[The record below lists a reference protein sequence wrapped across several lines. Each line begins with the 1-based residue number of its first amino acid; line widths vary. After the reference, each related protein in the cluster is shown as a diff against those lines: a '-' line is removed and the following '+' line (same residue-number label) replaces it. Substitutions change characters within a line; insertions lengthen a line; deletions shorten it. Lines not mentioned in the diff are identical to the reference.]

1 MQPTRPTRTIAGG
14 STYGARERGCG
25 GGGASGSASMLRST
39 SSAVPPPSSA
49 RSAVATMKSSSSGQI
64 QKSVH
69 LMQLSWKAIRWLKP
83 NWTHGQ
89 RHERIAEDGESRQ
102 EHVPDDQL
110 VAPEVSSALAC
121 RRAPSSSSSMMTVSS
136 IAGAIDCMPA
146 RADGIFCAVQESRAA
161 AGRRGV
167 QTASL
172 QPSQF

>member
-25 GGGASGSASMLRST
+25 GGGASGSASMFRST

-83 NWTHGQ
+83 NWTHGH
-89 RHERIAEDGESRQ
+89 RHERIAEEGESRQ

-110 VAPEVSSALAC
+110 PAPDVSSASAC
-121 RRAPSSSSSMMTVSS
+121 SLAPSSSSSMITVSS
-136 IAGAIDCMPA
+136 MAGAIDCMPA
-146 RADGIFCAVQESRAA
+146 RADGIFAQRESGWQREEH
-161 AGRRGV
+161 
-167 QTASL
+167 TS
-172 QPSQF
+172 